1 MGHVQSFIT
10 IAKIRLSE
18 RNTKYINIY
27 LEKHI
32 LRRIFACINQIH
44 YSTFIVPVMNSF
56 LNNYLLSVAGVLTAL
71 TICACDGG
79 GQTSHQANTI
89 TQSILGT
96 ENTNAVNEE
105 SVSADESPSA
115 RALQVTIDESG
126 LTYED
131 LTIHLSNGT
140 DYVYKNAPFG
150 IVKVSIEDLPT
161 NVDELKKLKLP
172 NGMTDIHQSPYLQP
186 ILLVAALNQLNYD
199 KETAKAML
207 NYIGKVTK
215 SENRD
220 AQMVHFPDE
229 TSRLTDY
236 YKSDWSQAN
245 QYKKFDKVRSWLE
258 GAKYAN
264 NYTPAEKPYVMTM
277 EITNYS
283 YTTDKDYVQLW
294 ITSTQLSSKREIGVW
309 KYDSDGD
316 DQFDTFWCSTYL
328 GMLHSLGE
336 Y

>member
-1 MGHVQSFIT
+1 M
-10 IAKIRLSE
+10 K
-18 RNTKYINIY
+18 TKLFFY
-27 LEKHI
+27 
-32 LRRIFACINQIH
+32 
-44 YSTFIVPVMNSF
+44 V
-56 LNNYLLSVAGVLTAL
+56 GAL
-71 TICACDGG
+71 CALCLWGCDGG
-79 GQTSHQANTI
+79 HQTNNANGT
-89 TQSILGT
+89 TNSILGIDEAEVTDET
-96 ENTNAVNEE
+96 EDT
-105 SVSADESPSA
+105 PSA
-115 RALQVTIDESG
+115 RALEVTIDESG

-140 DYVYKNAPFG
+140 DYIYKNAPFG
-150 IVKVSIEDLPT
+150 TVKVSIEDLPT
-161 NVDELKKLKLP
+161 NVAELKNLLLP
-172 NGMTDIHQSPYLQP
+172 GGMTDIHQSSYLQP

-199 KETAKAML
+199 KDEAKAML
-207 NYIGKVTK
+207 NYVGRVTK
-215 SENRD
+215 FENRD

-229 TSRLTDY
+229 SENMTDY
-236 YKSDWSQAN
+236 YKNDWNQAN

-264 NYTPAEKPYVMTM
+264 NYTPDQKPYVMAM

-316 DQFDTFWCSTYL
+316 GEFDTFWCSTYL

>member
-1 MGHVQSFIT
+1 MKTYMYIVKNLVFS
-10 IAKIRLSE
+10 IAG
-18 RNTKYINIY
+18 
-27 LEKHI
+27 
-32 LRRIFACINQIH
+32 
-44 YSTFIVPVMNSF
+44 
-56 LNNYLLSVAGVLTAL
+56 LLAVLTL
-71 TICACDGG
+71 NSCDAGTPRSDKASTMTTG
-79 GQTSHQANTI
+79 
-89 TQSILGT
+89 ILGT
-96 ENTNAVNEE
+96 DEMNADDQAAEPD
-105 SVSADESPSA
+105 SPMQSPSA
-115 RALQVTIDESG
+115 RSLQVNIDESG

-131 LTIHLSNGT
+131 LTIRLSNGT
-140 DYVYKNAPFG
+140 NYVYKDAPFG
-150 IVKVSIEDLPT
+150 VVKVSIEDLPAS
-161 NVDELKKLKLP
+161 VEELKNLNLP

-186 ILLVAALNQLNYD
+186 ILLVAALNQMNYD

-207 NYIGKVTK
+207 DYVGRVTK

-220 AQMVHFPDE
+220 AQMVHFPDA
-229 TSRLTDY
+229 SAQMTDY

-277 EITNYS
+277 EMTNYS
-283 YTTDKDYVQLW
+283 YTSDKDYVQLW
-294 ITSTQLSSKREIGVW
+294 IQSSQLSSKREIGVW

-316 DQFDTFWCSTYL
+316 GDFDTFWCSTYL

>member
-1 MGHVQSFIT
+1 MET
-10 IAKIRLSE
+10 
-18 RNTKYINIY
+18 T
-27 LEKHI
+27 
-32 LRRIFACINQIH
+32 
-44 YSTFIVPVMNSF
+44 
-56 LNNYLLSVAGVLTAL
+56 NNLLKTWTLCSAALLTATL
-71 TICACDGG
+71 FTGCDLNT
-79 GQTSHQANTI
+79 QSTNNADTI
-89 TQSILGT
+89 TNGILT
-96 ENTNAVNEE
+96 NDEADNTAMDDAEE
-105 SVSADESPSA
+105 STSA

-131 LTIHLSNGT
+131 LTIHLSTGT
-140 DYVYKNAPFG
+140 DYIYKDAPFG
-150 IVKVSIEDLPT
+150 TVKVSLEDLPT
-161 NVDELKKLKLP
+161 NVAELKNLQLP
-172 NGMTDIHQSPYLQP
+172 NGMKDIHDSPYLQP
-186 ILLVAALNQLNYD
+186 VLLVAALNQLNYD
-199 KETAKAML
+199 KETAKDML

-229 TSRLTDY
+229 SALMTDY

-245 QYKKFDKVRSWLE
+245 QYKKFDKVRSWFE

-264 NYTPAEKPYVMTM
+264 NYTPTQPCTMTL

-294 ITSTQLSSKREIGVW
+294 ITSSQLSSKREIGVW

-328 GMLHSLGE
+328 GLLHSLGE

>member
-1 MGHVQSFIT
+1 MQTTTNLLKSLTVGSAALLTVFLFGSCDMKNPGTNQS
-10 IAKIRLSE
+10 
-18 RNTKYINIY
+18 Y
-27 LEKHI
+27 
-32 LRRIFACINQIH
+32 
-44 YSTFIVPVMNSF
+44 
-56 LNNYLLSVAGVLTAL
+56 
-71 TICACDGG
+71 
-79 GQTSHQANTI
+79 TI
-89 TQSILGT
+89 TTGILGT
-96 ENTNAVNEE
+96 GNA
-105 SVSADESPSA
+105 ADDDAVQQDEASTA
-115 RALQVTIDESG
+115 RALEVSIDESG

-140 DYVYKNAPFG
+140 DYIYKDAPFG
-150 IVKVSIEDLPT
+150 TVKVSIEDLPAS
-161 NVDELKKLKLP
+161 VAELQNLRLP
-172 NGMTDIHQSPYLQP
+172 GGMTDIHQSPYLQP
-186 ILLVAALNQLNYD
+186 LLLVAALNQLNYD
-199 KETAKAML
+199 KQTAKDML
-207 NYIGKVTK
+207 DYVGRVTK

-220 AQMVHFPDE
+220 AQMVHFPAPSE
-229 TSRLTDY
+229 PFTDY

-294 ITSTQLSSKREIGVW
+294 INSTQLSSKREIGVW

-316 DQFDTFWCSTYL
+316 DKFDTFWCSTYL
-328 GMLHSLGE
+328 GLLHSLGE